1 MTTRP
6 DHEWRPLP
14 AQERAL
20 RSVAFEELYGGAAG
34 GGKTDFLLVAP
45 LRWVEHKGFR
55 ALLLRRSFP
64 ELERTLIARSRE
76 LYPRV
81 GGRYHEQR
89 HEWTFP
95 SGAKI
100 AFGYAERDSDA
111 QRYQG
116 AEFSFIGFD
125 ELTHFS
131 ETVYRYLTSRARSS
145 EGLPIRIRSTTNPGG
160 KGHEWVRARWGAWLN
175 KPRVAAFGE
184 LRYYD
189 ADGAEVPGDVEGAL
203 SRTFV
208 PAALSD
214 NPYLPAEYR
223 AQLAALDPVTRRQL
237 LDGDWDARPAK
248 GLYFPAAA
256 WKYLEVAPAGLR
268 RTRAWDFAA
277 SPEGDWT
284 VGVLM
289 GRDDTK
295 DARHP
300 FVVLDVVR
308 LRGRPADVR
317 ALVLATAESDGRSVR
332 IIIPQDPG
340 QAGKDQAEQYVRA
353 LAGYD
358 VRTKR
363 PTGDKTHRAAPASA
377 QQSAGNFALVRGPWN
392 RAYVDEHT
400 GFPEW
405 EYDDQIDAGADA
417 FNDLADRGGAADVK
431 GWLEDFAAGG
441 VGERRET
448 SGRGFNRPPSEREDD
463 EDDHGR
469 W

>member
-6 DHEWRPLP
+6 QDEWRPL
-14 AQERAL
+14 AQQELAL
-20 RSVAFEELYGGAAG
+20 RSAVYELLFGGAAG
-34 GGKTDFLLVAP
+34 GGKTDLLLVAP
-45 LRWVEHKGFR
+45 LRWVEHKGFK

-76 LYPRV
+76 LYPRL
-81 GGRYHEQR
+81 GGQYNAQR
-89 HEWTFP
+89 HEWVFP
-95 SGAKI
+95 SGARI
-100 AFGYAERDSDA
+100 SFGYAERDSDVL
-111 QRYQG
+111 RYQG
-116 AEFSFIGFD
+116 AEYSFLGFD

-131 ETVYRYLTSRARSS
+131 EAIYRYLTSRARSS
-145 EGLPIRIRSTTNPGG
+145 DGLPIRLRSTTNPGG
-160 KGHEWVRARWGAWLN
+160 PGHEWVRARFGAWLN
-175 KPRVAAFGE
+175 HPRVAAFGE
-184 LRYYD
+184 PRWYD
-189 ADGAEVPGDVEGAL
+189 SDGKECARDAEGAL

-208 PAALSD
+208 PASLGD

-256 WKYLEVAPAGLR
+256 WKYLDAAPAGLR

-289 GRDDTK
+289 GRDSAK
-295 DARHP
+295 DARTP

-308 LRGRPADVR
+308 FRGGPSEVR
-317 ALVLATAESDGRSVR
+317 ARVLATAEDDGRSVR
-332 IIIPQDPG
+332 IVIPQDPG

-363 PTGDKTHRAAPASA
+363 PTGDKISRAAPLSAQASA
-377 QQSAGNFALVRGPWN
+377 SNVALVRAPWN
-392 RAYVDEHT
+392 RPLVDELA

-405 EYDDQIDAGADA
+405 EHDDQVDAGADA
-417 FNDLADRGGAADVK
+417 FNDLAGVSVTDFAGWAADLGDVHRRDAARP
-431 GWLEDFAAGG
+431 GFAL
-441 VGERRET
+441 
-448 SGRGFNRPPSEREDD
+448 PD
-463 EDDHGR
+463 EDDLYDDGGIGGR
-469 W
+469 AF